1 MKYDFSGYATRNDI
15 KCSDGRVIMHNAFA
29 SQNGQRVPLVWA
41 HRHDS
46 VDNVLGFVDLEN
58 RPDGVYCRGAFNDT
72 PKGAHAKASV
82 KHGDMDSLSIFAN
95 RLQQE
100 GPNVVHGMIRE
111 VSLVL
116 AGANPGAHIDNVI
129 AHGDDGYT
137 YEQED
142 QADMAFGCKIELA
155 HAEDDKTE
163 TDTITETTT
172 EKKEDEKSE
181 DDLTI
186 KDVYDSLNE
195 QQKLLLDYAVDMAL
209 SGELSDE
216 EDNKEDNNDS
226 DKEEGEEVMHKN
238 VFETVGE
245 NGETS
250 YLSHDE
256 LQAVFDDAKRIGSL
270 EKSFLEHGVTNL
282 DVLFPEAQLVTPT
295 PEMITRKMDWVA
307 KVWNAT
313 TKSPFARIKSTAAD
327 LTKDDARAKGYI
339 KGKKKVEEQFELL
352 KRVTT
357 PQTVYK
363 KQKLDRDDIIDIV
376 DIDVVAWLKAEMRLM
391 LDEELSR
398 AILIGDGRSNSSED
412 KIKEDNVRPIFKD
425 ADTYTIHFPVTFP
438 ANADRTDKSN
448 ALVDAAIEAREDYQ
462 GSGLPTYYGPTHV
475 VNTMLLAR
483 NSIGER
489 MYKTKTEL
497 ADALGV
503 QEIIEVPVMK
513 GATRTDSET
522 NKTYESY
529 GLIVNLADYVIG
541 ADRGG
546 AVSLFD
552 DFDIDYNQNKY
563 LIETRCSGALKKPYS
578 AISLEVEKTTGS
590 TGSGEQVSG

>member
-72 PKGAHAKASV
+72 PKGTHAKASV
-82 KHGDMDSLSIFAN
+82 KHGDVDSLSIFAN

-129 AHGDDGYT
+129 AHSADGYD
-137 YEQED
+137 YERED
-142 QADMAFGCKIELA
+142 QADMSFGCKIELA
-155 HAEDDKTE
+155 HAEEETKT
-163 TDTITETTT
+163 TTTT
-172 EKKEDEKSE
+172 ETKTE
-181 DDLTI
+181 DDAGDDEETVADVINTLTDKQ
-186 KDVYDSLNE
+186 KDAVSFLIGSLVEEENG
-195 QQKLLLDYAVDMAL
+195 DD
-209 SGELSDE
+209 SDE
-216 EDNKEDNNDS
+216 
-226 DKEEGEEVMHKN
+226 EEGEEVMHKN

-295 PEMITRKMDWVA
+295 PEMITRRMDWVV

-412 KIKEDNVRPIFKD
+412 KIKEDNIRPIFKD

-438 ANADRTDKSN
+438 ANADRTAKSD
-448 ALVDAAIEAREDYQ
+448 ALIDAAIEAREDYQ
-462 GSGLPTYYGPTHV
+462 GSGLPTYYGPTHA

-513 GATRTDSET
+513 GVTRTDGET

-578 AISLEVEKTTGS
+578 AISLEVEKTTP
-590 TGSGEQVSG
+590 SGGPGQGDTEVSG